1 MSAARFFGAF
11 AYLAIAVSPTA
22 AQLATTVDSPV
33 EFPRE
38 VVVEDATVILH
49 EPQIDTWP
57 EFSSVTGRIAVEIV
71 ESGSSEPTVGVAEF
85 GASTDVNV
93 EMRMVAVDDVAIT
106 ATNFPGA
113 PADAGERLD
122 EIVRAAIRERTH
134 YVPLDVVLSYVAADA
149 TVPNAEGL
157 SFDPPTIFYSSSP
170 AFLLMTDGEPIL
182 APLPDSRLKYVV
194 NTNWDLFEYREREWY
209 LRIDERWLKA
219 KALEGPWRYDGSLP
233 GDFKKLPDDGNWDAV
248 KSALPPAKGDK
259 NVPTIFFS
267 DQPAELIVTD
277 GKPTYSTV
285 GGEGL
290 EYIYDTESDVF
301 RHEGKLYYL
310 VSGRWFSAMNLRG
323 PWSHVPELP
332 AVFAS
337 IPPDHAKAHVLA
349 AVPGTEEARLA
360 VLEAVIPRRATIA
373 RDAKFEFEVHYQGE
387 PSFEPIPGTT
397 VSRAVNSPFDVI
409 LHEGMY
415 YLCKEAVWFYSSSAN
430 GPWTIADTIP
440 SAIYSIPASSPSYHV
455 THVEVEESSNVS
467 VSFSYTSG
475 YYGVHVGYGV
485 AMYGSGWYYPPYY
498 GYGAYY
504 GYPYYP
510 YYYPYPYSYG
520 ASAWYNPRTGMYGR
534 SASVYGPYGG
544 YGRGASYNPQ
554 TGTYARGAAMWD
566 SNEII
571 GSGYAYNPRTG
582 TGIATNRY
590 ATDGGGWGE
599 SLVTHNDQWLKTRSE
614 WNDYTSTRRTEFE
627 TSGGASGELQRRDM
641 GETVFRTGEFES
653 GDRSFSTGS
662 MRGEVGTAVGLETGD
677 GSRVGVG
684 RSDSGDL
691 YAGRDGQV
699 YRRGDDGWYQ
709 HDNDGWNKVEVSED
723 RQAQA
728 EQARRDLERRRQ
740 EAGNRWSTTDF
751 DNNRQRRSFDSARR
765 NELNRSYNAR
775 NNGYQRYNQR
785 SRSAAS
791 GAQRPRGGQIRR
803 RR

>member
-1 MSAARFFGAF
+1 MSTLRLFGAV

-22 AQLATTVDSPV
+22 AQVATTVDSPV

-38 VVVEDATVILH
+38 VVVEDVTVILH

-57 EFSSVTGRIAVEIV
+57 EFSSVTGRIAVEVV
-71 ESGSSEPTVGVAEF
+71 EAGSTEPTVGVAEF
-85 GASTDVNV
+85 GASTDVNI

-134 YVPLDVVLSYVAADA
+134 YIPLDVVLSYVAADA

-157 SFDPPTIFYSSSP
+157 SFDPPTIFYSASP
-170 AFLLMTDGEPIL
+170 AFLLMTDGEPVL
-182 APLPDSRLKYVV
+182 APLPDSRLRYVV
-194 NTNWDLFEYREREWY
+194 NTNWDLFEYREKEWY
-209 LRIDERWLKA
+209 LRVDQRWLKA
-219 KALEGPWRYDGSLP
+219 KELEGPWRYDGSLP
-233 GDFKKLPDDGNWDAV
+233 GDFEKLPDDGNWEAV
-248 KSALPPAKGDK
+248 KKAVPPAKGDK

-285 GGEGL
+285 GAAGL

-310 VSGRWFSAMNLRG
+310 VSGRWFSALNLRG

-373 RDAKFEFEVHYQGE
+373 RDATFEFEVHYQGE

-534 SASVYGPYGG
+534 AASVYGPYGG

-590 ATDGGGWGE
+590 STGGSGWGE
-599 SLVTHNDQWLKTRSE
+599 SLVTHNDQWLKTRTE
-614 WNDYTSTRRTEFE
+614 WNDYTNARRTEFE

-641 GETVFRTGEFES
+641 GDTVFRSGEFES

-662 MRGEVGTAVGLETGD
+662 MRGEVGTVIGLETGD

-709 HDNDGWNKVEVSED
+709 RDNDGWNKVEVSED

-785 SRSAAS
+785 SRGAAS
-791 GAQRPRGGQIRR
+791 GMQMQRGGQIRR